1 MLMVWM
7 QMLRELLTC
16 VVAVFFMLW
25 MRKPHSKLLQVLVL
39 WMQMLP
45 VLLTSAVAVGGQRTQ
60 RTQKPTLYRQ

>member
-16 VVAVFFMLW
+16 VVAVFLCCGCGSLM
-25 MRKPHSKLLQVLVL
+25 LLQVFVL

-45 VLLTSAVAVGGQRTQ
+45 VLLTSAVAVGGHRTQ
-60 RTQKPTLYRQ
+60 RTQKPTPYRQ